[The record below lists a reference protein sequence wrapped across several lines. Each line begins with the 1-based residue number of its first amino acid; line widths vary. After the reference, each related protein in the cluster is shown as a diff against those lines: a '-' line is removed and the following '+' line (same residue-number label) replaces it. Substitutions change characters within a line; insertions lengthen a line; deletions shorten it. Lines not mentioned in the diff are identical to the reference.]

1 MIFTETELPGAFLIG
16 LAPHSDERGF
26 FARAFC
32 RQEFEKHGLVP
43 LVAQCNVSYNV
54 KRGTIRGMH
63 YQVAP
68 ALESKLVRCV
78 RGAVL
83 DVIVDLRVGSPTY
96 LRHVAV
102 ELTAGNHL
110 ALYLPPMCAH
120 GFQTLVD
127 DTEVLYQVGEF
138 YTPECERG
146 ARYDDPA
153 LGIRWPLPVT
163 VISDKDRR
171 WPPVEAALAREGAPN
186 DHR

>member
-1 MIFTETELPGAFLIG
+1 MIFAETELPGAFIIE
-16 LAPHSDERGF
+16 LAPHTDQRGF
-26 FARAFC
+26 FARTFC
-32 RQEFEKHGLVP
+32 RREFEKHGLVP
-43 LVAQCNVSYNV
+43 LVAQGNTSYNV

-78 RGAVL
+78 RGAIL

-102 ELTAGNHL
+102 ELTADNRR
-110 ALYLPPMCAH
+110 ALYLPPLCAH
-120 GFQTLVD
+120 GFQTLAD
-127 DTEVLYQVGEF
+127 DTEVFYQVGEV

-153 LGIRWPLPVT
+153 LGIPWPLPVT

-171 WPPVEAALAREGAPN
+171 WPLIEAAPVREGAQ
-186 DHR
+186 